1 MLCLSAAVC
10 WSITSQNYTQRD
22 EAVEIYAQ
30 ASKASMT
37 LLADWY
43 ELDRMAAGKDMEGV
57 RGREGRN
64 GTAEPG
70 GDGEDVW
77 R

>member
-1 MLCLSAAVC
+1 
-10 WSITSQNYTQRD
+10 
-22 EAVEIYAQ
+22 
-30 ASKASMT
+30 MT

-43 ELDRMAAGKDMEGV
+43 ELDRIAAGKDMEGV

-64 GTAEPG
+64 RKAEG
-70 GDGEDVW
+70 AGLGGEDEE

>member
-1 MLCLSAAVC
+1 
-10 WSITSQNYTQRD
+10 
-22 EAVEIYAQ
+22 
-30 ASKASMT
+30 MT

-64 GTAEPG
+64 GTAEG
-70 GDGEDVW
+70 VGLGGEDEE